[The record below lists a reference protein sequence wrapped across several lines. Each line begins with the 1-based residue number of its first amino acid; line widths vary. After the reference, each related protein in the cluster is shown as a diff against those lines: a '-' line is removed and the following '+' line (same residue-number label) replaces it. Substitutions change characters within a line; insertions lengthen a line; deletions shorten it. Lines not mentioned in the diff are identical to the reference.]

1 MDNFKRMAQ
10 SRAKG
15 ARGELE
21 ACEALARIGLDCRRT
36 VQYSGKGGTADLA
49 CDRANLHIEVKR
61 TEHFRLYMAL
71 EQALSDRKGEAVPVV
86 MHRPSHK
93 PWVLIMRVDDVPR
106 FLEEYQRGNTRLPA
120 EPSSPEAL

>member
-1 MDNFKRMAQ
+1 VDNFRHMAH

-21 ACEALARIGLDCRRT
+21 ACEALGRVGLDCRRT

-61 TEHFRLYMAL
+61 TEHFRLYAAL
-71 EQALSDRKGEAVPVV
+71 EQALSDRKGMAVPCV

-93 PWVLIMRVDDVPR
+93 PWIIIMRVDDIPR
-106 FLEEYQRGNTRLPA
+106 FVEEYQRGHTPVPSEPPA
-120 EPSSPEAL
+120 SEAL